1 VTLDELTALGRPVP
15 EHRPMPRT
23 VVDAAAWVQ
32 AGEALRD
39 GQWTLVGLW
48 GDDGAVHTALLEEP
62 TRQLAGHQP

>member
-1 VTLDELTALGRPVP
+1 
-15 EHRPMPRT
+15 MPRT